1 MKIFNSWKMTLII
14 LICLEFAIFGF
25 LDSKFL
31 DIDNLL
37 YSVGDFLYIALA
49 ALPMTLVIVTG
60 GIDISVGATM
70 GLSSIVTALLWYS
83 GMNIWVALFCGLVSG
98 GLAGLLNGWLILL
111 TRVNPLVITLGSS
124 FLLSGVALIL
134 SGLAGATGFEGISGL
149 PESFSNIAN
158 GMIFNIPNPVWI
170 LLFFA
175 LIFYGILH
183 MTKFGRYLFL
193 LGTNPEAAKY
203 SGFDTIKL
211 TIATYMIMGVGAA
224 CSGIMLTS
232 YFTSARADLGSD
244 SPLSVITC
252 VVLGGASI
260 YGGRGSIVNTLLA
273 SFLIGYLKY
282 GLQMIRV
289 SSEATNIYLGLLLI
303 TVIAGRH
310 FWGEYANYRKN
321 VRVLHV
327 AK

>member
-1 MKIFNSWKMTLII
+1 MKIFNNWKTALLVLIFA
-14 LICLEFAIFGF
+14 EFAIFG
-25 LDSKFL
+25 LLNKNFL
-31 DIDNLL
+31 DISNLL
-37 YSVGDFLYIALA
+37 YSTGDFLYIALA

-70 GLSSIVTALLWYS
+70 GLSSIVTALLWYN
-83 GMNIWVALFCGLVSG
+83 GMNIWLALLFGLGSG
-98 GLAGLLNGWLILL
+98 ALAGLLNGMLIVL

-124 FLLSGVALIL
+124 FLLSGIALIL

-158 GMIFNIPNPVWI
+158 GTILEIPNPVWI
-170 LLFFA
+170 LLFA
-175 LIFYGILH
+175 VIVFYIILH
-183 MTKFGRYLFL
+183 KMKFGRYLFL

-203 SGFDTIKL
+203 SGFETNKL
-211 TIATYMIMGVGAA
+211 IVATYVIMGIGAA
-224 CSGIMLTS
+224 CSGILLTS

-260 YGGRGSIVNTLLA
+260 YGGSGNIVNTVMA

-282 GLQMIRV
+282 GLQMVRV

-303 TVIAGRH
+303 LVIAGRY
-310 FWGEYANYRKN
+310 FWGKYANFLKN
-321 VRVLHV
+321 TKALHLE
-327 AK
+327 